1 MDTESDRLEIPAK
14 DAGVLDRIRYLIR
27 LKRHTQASFGKF
39 IGVDAATVSRVL
51 SGRTSPSDA
60 FINRIVVNLGVS
72 KSGCPRA
79 PTYHF
84 PAPPKHTRRRCSR
97 ARRYIISM

>member
-72 KSGCPRA
+72 KKWLSEGSDVP
-79 PTYHF
+79 F
-84 PAPPKHTRRRCSR
+84 PPPPKHTRRRCSR